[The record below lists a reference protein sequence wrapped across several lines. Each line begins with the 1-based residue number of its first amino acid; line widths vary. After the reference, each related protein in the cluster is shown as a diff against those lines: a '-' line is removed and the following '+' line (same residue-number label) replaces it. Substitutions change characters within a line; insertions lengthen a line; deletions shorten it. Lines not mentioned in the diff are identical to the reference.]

1 LYTLYDYLNGT
12 AELPANPIVLTFDDG
27 YTDLYQNAFPTLQA
41 HDFTGTFFMITDFV
55 EDEREGYMTWEMVE
69 EMAAAG
75 MRFETHSRSHPD
87 LRGQTS
93 DFLIWQVLD
102 SQEALT
108 QHIGYTPR
116 FIAYPFGQYDENLA
130 QFLEA
135 YDFWGGLTAESGLEI
150 GLENRFTW
158 PRLYIPADTP
168 MDLFAA
174 VLAEGQTTTYQP
186 EIVEGTEPAAPLT
199 MTVSLSTT
207 QGVITTPAVLVF
219 DESLNADWTVR
230 TSPDVHFDFQ
240 DEQEAHSGSVALAYS
255 PNEDFGSFFLQ
266 VRPNA
271 ATPYLRDD
279 IIGVAFWLYTGS
291 EPLALDDLALVV
303 TGSNEFPYWSAVDE
317 SIDLDEFDPTFE
329 DTRFELG
336 FNRPISASNWIQV
349 ILFLDDLAYDTD
361 YMYITGL
368 NLVNNAGVS
377 RTFLIDELLFILRG
391 S

>member
-1 LYTLYDYLNGT
+1 
-12 AELPANPIVLTFDDG
+12 
-27 YTDLYQNAFPTLQA
+27 
-41 HDFTGTFFMITDFV
+41 
-55 EDEREGYMTWEMVE
+55 
-69 EMAAAG
+69 
-75 MRFETHSRSHPD
+75 
-87 LRGQTS
+87 
-93 DFLIWQVLD
+93 
-102 SQEALT
+102 
-108 QHIGYTPR
+108 
-116 FIAYPFGQYDENLA
+116 
-130 QFLEA
+130 
-135 YDFWGGLTAESGLEI
+135 
-150 GLENRFTW
+150 
-158 PRLYIPADTP
+158 
-168 MDLFAA
+168 
-174 VLAEGQTTTYQP
+174 
-186 EIVEGTEPAAPLT
+186 
-199 MTVSLSTT
+199 
-207 QGVITTPAVLVF
+207 
-219 DESLNADWTVR
+219 
-230 TSPDVHFDFQ
+230 
-240 DEQEAHSGSVALAYS
+240 
-255 PNEDFGSFFLQ
+255 LQ

-336 FNRPISASNWIQV
+336 FNRPISASTWIQV